1 MTDTDDISTEE
12 ILASIR
18 TILLEKEQQK
28 MVDDEKIFELTKEM
42 IFKKSKPEN
51 LDDEAAE
58 MLARYALILNAEEKE
73 NVRVS
78 VKTDL

>member
-51 LDDEAAE
+51 LDDAADE